1 MTTTVETRI
10 EVFSLNC
17 WGLKYVSKH
26 RSERIQAIARFLE
39 SSDFDIVALQ
49 ELWVYADYEIVR
61 SRLSKSLPFSKFF
74 YSGALGAGLA
84 IFSRFPIVAA
94 AIHPYSLNGS
104 PLDVLGGDWFVGK
117 AAASVVIRHP
127 TLGQVQV
134 FNTHLYAK
142 GGEGGPEHHRA
153 HRLVNAWE
161 FAKLAKQAAELG
173 RYVIAAGDFNSV
185 PTSLPMT
192 VIREHASLSDA
203 WEGTHPATSP
213 SVASTL
219 SPSPTQAVE
228 AYGVTA
234 DSPLNTYSAGK
245 SLDVHAR
252 TFHGKR
258 LDYILFR
265 DPVSPLASAAP
276 PPTLVAAD
284 ARVLLTDT
292 VPGLPFSYSDHFGVS
307 ATLHIRSP
315 WDGSNHTSPDDGHIT
330 AQKQM
335 SSAIST
341 PFTPTRVSA
350 KLTAA
355 DAAAVLG
362 SLVTC
367 YHHVHARA
375 KRHLL
380 VFGLS
385 VGALI
390 SLIAGAGRF
399 PPKAAPFVVLGSAVF
414 TWLGTTM
421 FYVGFVHG
429 RWEVNALLNAID
441 ELELYRK
448 SVEVVPTT
456 GELMSIKP

>member
-1 MTTTVETRI
+1 MSTTVETRI
-10 EVFSLNC
+10 DVFSLNC
-17 WGLKYVSKH
+17 WGLKYVSKR

-61 SRLSKSLPFSKFF
+61 SCLSKSLPFSKFF

-134 FNTHLYAK
+134 SIPM
-142 GGEGGPEHHRA
+142 GRRGGPSITRA

-161 FAKLAKQAAELG
+161 FAKLAKQAAEL
-173 RYVIAAGDFNSV
+173 DFNSV

-213 SVASTL
+213 SIASTL
-219 SPSPTQAVE
+219 VYLPTQA
-228 AYGVTA
+228 
-234 DSPLNTYSAGK
+234 

-258 LDYILFR
+258 LDYIFFR

-315 WDGSNHTSPDDGHIT
+315 WDEFNHASPDDGHIT

-335 SSAIST
+335 PSAIST
-341 PFTPTRVSA
+341 PFTPTRRPF
-350 KLTAA
+350 
-355 DAAAVLG
+355 LG

-367 YHHVHARA
+367 HHHADARA

-380 VFGLS
+380 VF
-385 VGALI
+385 AF
-390 SLIAGAGRF
+390 SLVLGRF
-399 PPKAAPFVVLGSAVF
+399 PPKATPFVVLGSAVF

-429 RWEVNALLNAID
+429 RWEVNALLNVID
-441 ELELYRK
+441 ELGAIPEECGSGPDHWRVDVHQTL
-448 SVEVVPTT
+448 
-456 GELMSIKP
+456 GQ

>member
-1 MTTTVETRI
+1 M
-10 EVFSLNC
+10 
-17 WGLKYVSKH
+17 
-26 RSERIQAIARFLE
+26 
-39 SSDFDIVALQ
+39 
-49 ELWVYADYEIVR
+49 
-61 SRLSKSLPFSKFF
+61 
-74 YSGALGAGLA
+74 
-84 IFSRFPIVAA
+84 
-94 AIHPYSLNGS
+94 
-104 PLDVLGGDWFVGK
+104 GK

-142 GGEGGPEHHRA
+142 GGEGGAEHHRA

-203 WEGTHPATSP
+203 WEGTHPATLP
-213 SVASTL
+213 SIASTL
-219 SPSPTQAVE
+219 SLSPAQAVE

-307 ATLHIRSP
+307 ATLHIRLP

-335 SSAIST
+335 PSAIST

-367 YHHVHARA
+367 YHHAHERA

-380 VFGLS
+380 VFGFS

-399 PPKAAPFVVLGSAVF
+399 PPKATPFVVLGSAVF

-429 RWEVNALLNAID
+429 RWEANALLNVIG
-441 ELELYRK
+441 ELELYQK
-448 SVEVVPTT
+448 SVEVVETT